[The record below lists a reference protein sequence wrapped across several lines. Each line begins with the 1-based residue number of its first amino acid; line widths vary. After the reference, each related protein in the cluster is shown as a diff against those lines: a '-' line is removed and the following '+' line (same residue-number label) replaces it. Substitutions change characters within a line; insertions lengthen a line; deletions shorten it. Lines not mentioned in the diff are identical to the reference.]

1 MIEMVIESVRVNP
14 QNYQR
19 VVILKEKT
27 GERCL
32 PIWIGPTEADAIA
45 IKLQGATVP
54 RPLTHDLMYSII
66 CALTSSVDFIIL
78 NDIKGDTFY
87 AKIMLK
93 VSGKNIEIDSRPSD
107 AMALAVRADVPI
119 FVEEAVLNKG
129 GIILDKATGEPTVPG
144 KEGQGSGQQRVSE
157 DELKKLSAFSDFINK
172 IDLDDLGK
180 NKS

>member
-45 IKLQGATVP
+45 IKLQGASVP

-66 CALTSSVDFIIL
+66 CALTTTVDSILL
-78 NDIKGDTFY
+78 NDIKGDIFY
-87 AKIMLK
+87 AKIMLN
-93 VSGKNIEIDSRPSD
+93 VSGKVATIDARPSD
-107 AMALAVRADVPI
+107 AMALAVRAGVPI
-119 FVEEAVLNKG
+119 FAEEAVLNKG
-129 GIILDKATGEPTVPG
+129 GIILDKASREITIPG
-144 KEGQGSGQQRVSE
+144 KEGEGSGQQKVSE
-157 DELKKLSAFSDFINK
+157 DELKKLSAFRDFVDK